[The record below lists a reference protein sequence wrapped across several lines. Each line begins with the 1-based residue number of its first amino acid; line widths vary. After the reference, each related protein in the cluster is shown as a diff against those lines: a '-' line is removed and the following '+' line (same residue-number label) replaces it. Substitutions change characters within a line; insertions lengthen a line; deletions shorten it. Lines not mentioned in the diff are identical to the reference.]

1 MKEFYSY
8 LVKRLFL
15 FIPTVIVITLVIH
28 LVLHYAG
35 ADPVRIMLGDS
46 ASPESVK
53 FWTTKL
59 GLDQPVHVQYWR
71 WFKGLL
77 QGDLGN
83 SLTLAQGFP
92 VLTLIKERLPVTAF
106 LGLVSMV
113 FALLIAIPAG
123 TISAFRRRRVEDY
136 VVTTTAITGISMP
149 DFWLGFMLV
158 IFFSIE
164 LNWFPSIGYVRFFTN
179 PWGSVWSILL
189 PSVAIAAPMGAVITR
204 MVRASLLDTMS
215 KEHVLVAKSYG
226 LPPKDIFFNYI
237 WRNSLI
243 PIVTVI
249 GLQIRYLLGGVV
261 VIEKVFSLP
270 GMGSLLADAAFS
282 RDVFLVQGIVIVFLF
297 IILSVNLLVDLSYVF
312 IDRRVKF

>member
-1 MKEFYSY
+1 MKEFYLY
-8 LVKRLFL
+8 LVKRLLL
-15 FIPTVIVITLVIH
+15 FIPTVIAITLVIH
-28 LVLHYAG
+28 VVLHYAG

-46 ASPESVK
+46 ATQESVR

-59 GLDQPVHVQYWR
+59 GLDQPVYVQYWR
-71 WFKGLL
+71 WFSGFLR
-77 QGDLGN
+77 GDLGT

-92 VLTLIKERLPVTAF
+92 VWTLVRERLPVTAL
-106 LGLVSMV
+106 LGLFSM
-113 FALLIAIPAG
+113 ALAVLIAVPAG
-123 TISAFRRRRVEDY
+123 TISAFRRRHVEDY
-136 VVTTTAITGISMP
+136 VVTTTAIAGISMP

-158 IFFSIE
+158 IFFSIK
-164 LNWFPSIGYVRFFTN
+164 LNWFPSMGYVRLLAN
-179 PWGSVWSILL
+179 PWGCLRSILL
-189 PSVAIAAPMGAVITR
+189 PSIAIAAPMAAIIAR

-215 KEHVLVAKSYG
+215 KEHVLVARSYG
-226 LPPKDIFFNYI
+226 LPPGDIFFNYI

-270 GMGSLLADAAFS
+270 GIGSLLADAAFG
-282 RDVFLVQGIVIVFLF
+282 RDIFLVQGIVIVFLL
-297 IILSVNLLVDLSYVF
+297 IILSVNLIVDLSYVF

>member
-8 LVKRLFL
+8 LVKRLLL
-15 FIPTVIVITLVIH
+15 FIPTVIAITVVIH

-35 ADPVRIMLGDS
+35 GDPVRIMLGDS
-46 ASPESVK
+46 ATQESVR

-59 GLDQPVHVQYWR
+59 GLDQPVYIQYWR
-71 WFKGLL
+71 WFKGFL
-77 QGDLGN
+77 QGDLGK

-92 VLTLIKERLPVTAF
+92 VFALIKERLPVTAF
-106 LGLVSMV
+106 LGLVSMAI
-113 FALLIAIPAG
+113 ALLIAIPAG
-123 TISAFRRRRVEDY
+123 TISAFRRRHLEDY
-136 VVTTTAITGISMP
+136 AVTTTAIAGISMP
-149 DFWLGFMLV
+149 DFWLGFMLI
-158 IFFSIE
+158 IFFSIK
-164 LNWFPSIGYVRFFTN
+164 LNWFPSMGYVRFLVS
-179 PWGSVWSILL
+179 PWRSIRSILL
-189 PSVAIAAPMGAVITR
+189 PSIAIAAPMAAVLAR

-215 KEHVLVAKSYG
+215 KEHVLVARAYG
-226 LPPKDIFFNYI
+226 LPPRDIFFSYI

-270 GMGSLLADAAFS
+270 GIGSLLADAAFG
-282 RDVFLVQGIVIVFLF
+282 RDIFLVQGIVIVFLL
-297 IILSVNLLVDLSYVF
+297 IILSVNLVVDLSYVF

>member
-8 LVKRLFL
+8 LFKRLLL
-15 FIPTVIVITLVIH
+15 FIPTVIAITLVIH

-46 ASPESVK
+46 ATQESVR

-59 GLDQPVHVQYWR
+59 GLDQPACLQYWG

-77 QGDLGN
+77 KGDLGT
-83 SLTLAQGFP
+83 SLTLAQGFS
-92 VLTLIKERLPVTAF
+92 VFKLIKERLPVTAF
-106 LGLVSMV
+106 LGLFSMV
-113 FALLIAIPAG
+113 LALLIGIPAG
-123 TISAFRRRRVEDY
+123 TLSAFRRRHIEDY
-136 VVTTTAITGISMP
+136 TVTTAAIAGISMP
-149 DFWLGFMLV
+149 DFWLGFMLI
-158 IFFSIE
+158 IFFSIK
-164 LNWFPSIGYVRFFTN
+164 LNWFPSMGYVRLLAN
-179 PWGSVWSILL
+179 PWGSFRSLFL
-189 PSVAIAAPMGAVITR
+189 PSLAIAAPMAAIIAR

-215 KEHVLVAKSYG
+215 KEHVLVARSYG
-226 LPPKDIFFNYI
+226 LPPLDIFFNYI

-243 PIVTVI
+243 PVVTVI

-270 GMGSLLADAAFS
+270 GIGSLLADAAFG
-282 RDVFLVQGIVIVFLF
+282 RDIFLVHGVVIVFLI
-297 IILSVNLLVDLSYVF
+297 IILSVNLVVDLSYVF

>member
-8 LVKRLFL
+8 LVKRLLL
-15 FIPTVIVITLVIH
+15 FIPTVILITLVIH

-46 ASPESVK
+46 ATQESVK

-59 GLDQPVHVQYWR
+59 GLDQPVHLQYWR
-71 WFKGLL
+71 WFKGFL
-77 QGDLGN
+77 QGDLGT

-92 VLTLIKERLPVTAF
+92 VFGLIKERLPVTAF
-106 LGLVSMV
+106 LSLVSMAL
-113 FALLIAIPAG
+113 ALLIAIPAG
-123 TISAFRRRRVEDY
+123 TLSAFRRRQVEDY
-136 VVTTTAITGISMP
+136 VVTTTAIAGISMP

-158 IFFSIE
+158 IFFSIQ
-164 LNWFPSIGYVRFFTN
+164 LNWFPSMGYVRFLAN
-179 PWGSVWSILL
+179 PWGSFRSLLL
-189 PSVAIAAPMGAVITR
+189 PSIAIAAPMAAILAR
-204 MVRASLLDTMS
+204 MIRASLLDTMS

-226 LPPKDIFFNYI
+226 LPPQDIFFNYI

-270 GMGSLLADAAFS
+270 GIGSLLADAAFG

-297 IILSVNLLVDLSYVF
+297 IILSVNLIVDLSYVF